1 MAFRDGESSA
11 DWMAHLERT
20 LRSTQPA
27 LSAPRLRPRPRLL
40 PPSAA
45 LLSLHSARPALAA
58 SQQRKNI
65 RRRTL
70 HSPHSPTPSPLFPT
84 LSPLSALPHPIP
96 WIPSLSSLPCIPPSH
111 SLSHPFHPSACPRPL
126 SHSVPRNSRSRA
138 CPRALDAGAAAREER
153 RGGEKEEEG
162 EGDGEPEEERVGGAG
177 AAATSPSAPAAPSLS
192 PAALR
197 TPPGAG
203 RIAPLLSR
211 SSSFPLPPTAAAAPA
226 AATAAT
232 YPAGTPTV
240 DSLEAR
246 CLTLRLI
253 GCLAPLAADVA
264 HVQEL
269 VVRAAM
275 KAEGQ
280 QEVSEVVV
288 YLVEK
293 TGKGGGWLGLACSSL
308 LCVLAIPLP
317 HSLYL
322 AHLTPPPALLRAAY
336 IAACPPLPCFAVS
349 SLTST
354 RSFPLHPNLHAAI
367 LHSKSSL
374 SLLLHPYFPLQLS
387 SHPNL
392 HAALLA
398 ATFLCVVSAPF
409 ILNPPSFPPFYR
421 FSHLPLP
428 QQTKQ
433 TGVKRNVLMSQAEA
447 DEHMAVKLQQQ
458 QQSDRFPAAQ
468 ASVQPYS
475 VHPQSFHLSPSRQAL
490 PLLALHMTPL
500 TTSSLL
506 PRVSRPLARWRGRE
520 EGEEG
525 VRVRVAAVVVKC
537 LAGHEER
544 AVRRVA
550 WQVRRGM
557 GGGEEGWMG
566 EGKRGGWEGKRGG
579 GEGEGGGWE
588 GEKGVGWEGEKEGG
602 WEGETREQLCEK
614 VTWWDVMTAPG
625 DDWWGSWGDKGDAEE
640 QRLPA
645 LCLPLCPVVP
655 AAAIVGVRAASTAR
669 LITGSLHASA
679 NRFSSS
685 FVLAGLVTASWYA
698 PSEASTSSTEP
709 TPINV
714 DLVASSDSSV
724 ASTFSSSGDSAA
736 AVAKSAKPAP
746 PLVHAPPAPR
756 AAATRIAPRACRR
769 PLVLSAYDGVLDPEL
784 FETTGELGRGGFG
797 TVVAMRRVESGEV
810 VAVKRVERKQ
820 LVAASN
826 EAMLSASLSECP
838 GVLGVREVHLGEQHA
853 YMLSDLCSGG
863 DLRALMQRRKA
874 AASNGAGDAGRGNGR
889 RWWGKASGEGGRGG
903 GMAEAEALEVV
914 KHVGDAVAFC
924 HERGVV
930 HCDVKPDN
938 ILLAT
943 PTPLSAPL
951 TVPLP
956 FSAAAAPAAP
966 ARAPPAALGL
976 SAPVSSAR
984 TSPRLAAGAV
994 RLADFGLAQVV
1005 AEGQRGCSTPAGTPG
1020 YMAPEVEALCR
1031 PRCPPAPGAAK
1042 HARKAAGGAEAGN
1055 SEAAGYGRAADV
1067 WSLGVTLYEMIA
1079 GERPYSGE
1087 APQQGEWRARVEGAA
1102 WEGVSEECRALV
1114 SGMLRVRAEERL
1126 TMAHVCHH
1134 PAMIRALGGSGGSSK
1149 GKSRSGRWW

>member
-1 MAFRDGESSA
+1 MRPYFTPSPRFHCFSI
-11 DWMAHLERT
+11 LT
-20 LRSTQPA
+20 FPCNCLPTPTSTQ
-27 LSAPRLRPRPRLL
+27 LSLRPHSSVLSLPPSSSTPLRFPPFYLSSFSSSSPPSLYCSTTLTPQSPSPPTPARPTQPPQQRHAALFALTFLCDVSPPFAPSTLSPSSSPSLSPPPHRQPPAPL
-40 PPSAA
+40 PHTPSAA
-45 LLSLHSARPALAA
+45 LL
-58 SQQRKNI
+58 
-65 RRRTL
+65 
-70 HSPHSPTPSPLFPT
+70 TPS
-84 LSPLSALPHPIP
+84 
-96 WIPSLSSLPCIPPSH
+96 
-111 SLSHPFHPSACPRPL
+111 
-126 SHSVPRNSRSRA
+126 
-138 CPRALDAGAAAREER
+138 
-153 RGGEKEEEG
+153 
-162 EGDGEPEEERVGGAG
+162 
-177 AAATSPSAPAAPSLS
+177 S
-192 PAALR
+192 PAANQ
-197 TPPGAG
+197 
-203 RIAPLLSR
+203 
-211 SSSFPLPPTAAAAPA
+211 
-226 AATAAT
+226 
-232 YPAGTPTV
+232 
-240 DSLEAR
+240 
-246 CLTLRLI
+246 
-253 GCLAPLAADVA
+253 ADW
-264 HVQEL
+264 
-269 VVRAAM
+269 
-275 KAEGQ
+275 
-280 QEVSEVVV
+280 SE
-288 YLVEK
+288 K
-293 TGKGGGWLGLACSSL
+293 
-308 LCVLAIPLP
+308 
-317 HSLYL
+317 
-322 AHLTPPPALLRAAY
+322 
-336 IAACPPLPCFAVS
+336 
-349 SLTST
+349 
-354 RSFPLHPNLHAAI
+354 
-367 LHSKSSL
+367 
-374 SLLLHPYFPLQLS
+374 
-387 SHPNL
+387 
-392 HAALLA
+392 
-398 ATFLCVVSAPF
+398 
-409 ILNPPSFPPFYR
+409 
-421 FSHLPLP
+421 
-428 QQTKQ
+428 
-433 TGVKRNVLMSQAEA
+433 NVLMSQAEA

-475 VHPQSFHLSPSRQAL
+475 VHPQSFHLSP
-490 PLLALHMTPL
+490 
-500 TTSSLL
+500 
-506 PRVSRPLARWRGRE
+506 RPLARWRGRE
-520 EGEEG
+520 
-525 VRVRVAAVVVKC
+525 
-537 LAGHEER
+537 
-544 AVRRVA
+544 
-550 WQVRRGM
+550 
-557 GGGEEGWMG
+557 GGGGGGAGASGSSGGEVPGGARG
-566 EGKRGGWEGKRGG
+566 EGLS
-579 GEGEGGGWE
+579 GEWH
-588 GEKGVGWEGEKEGG
+588 
-602 WEGETREQLCEK
+602 
-614 VTWWDVMTAPG
+614 
-625 DDWWGSWGDKGDAEE
+625 GS
-640 QRLPA
+640 LPA

-655 AAAIVGVRAASTAR
+655 AAAIVGGAR
-669 LITGSLHASA
+669 CKHSSA
-679 NRFSSS
+679 DHRF
-685 FVLAGLVTASWYA
+685 VGLVTASWYA

-797 TVVAMRRVESGEV
+797 TV

-1079 GERPYSGE
+1079 GERPYSGGGASAGRVAGACGGRCVGGRVGGVPRAGERHAESARGGE
-1087 APQQGEWRARVEGAA
+1087 AHHGARVPPPRHDPRPRGQRGEQQGEEQEWEVVPNGTRGVVKTPRCLPSLAPSAESNDGRAGTCLADWKTGKEGGAIQNLA
-1102 WEGVSEECRALV
+1102 LQRLHDPGVQREGE
-1114 SGMLRVRAEERL
+1114 SG
-1126 TMAHVCHH
+1126 
-1134 PAMIRALGGSGGSSK
+1134 
-1149 GKSRSGRWW
+1149 

>member
-177 AAATSPSAPAAPSLS
+177 AAATSPSAPAAPSLA

-211 SSSFPLPPTAAAAPA
+211 SSSFPLPPTAAAAPAAAAPA

-280 QEVSEVVV
+280 QEVSEVLGVV

-409 ILNPPSFPPFYR
+409 ILNPPSFPPFYRHTALFVLIFLPSVALLFNNTHTQSPSPPTPARPTQPPQQRHAALFALTFLCDVSPPFALHTLPLLLSLALPASPPPPLPLSLTRHLHR

-640 QRLPA
+640 QR
-645 LCLPLCPVVP
+645 C
-655 AAAIVGVRAASTAR
+655 
-669 LITGSLHASA
+669 
-679 NRFSSS
+679 
-685 FVLAGLVTASWYA
+685 
-698 PSEASTSSTEP
+698 
-709 TPINV
+709 
-714 DLVASSDSSV
+714 
-724 ASTFSSSGDSAA
+724 
-736 AVAKSAKPAP
+736 
-746 PLVHAPPAPR
+746 
-756 AAATRIAPRACRR
+756 
-769 PLVLSAYDGVLDPEL
+769 
-784 FETTGELGRGGFG
+784 
-797 TVVAMRRVESGEV
+797 
-810 VAVKRVERKQ
+810 
-820 LVAASN
+820 
-826 EAMLSASLSECP
+826 
-838 GVLGVREVHLGEQHA
+838 
-853 YMLSDLCSGG
+853 
-863 DLRALMQRRKA
+863 
-874 AASNGAGDAGRGNGR
+874 
-889 RWWGKASGEGGRGG
+889 
-903 GMAEAEALEVV
+903 
-914 KHVGDAVAFC
+914 
-924 HERGVV
+924 
-930 HCDVKPDN
+930 
-938 ILLAT
+938 
-943 PTPLSAPL
+943 
-951 TVPLP
+951 
-956 FSAAAAPAAP
+956 
-966 ARAPPAALGL
+966 
-976 SAPVSSAR
+976 
-984 TSPRLAAGAV
+984 
-994 RLADFGLAQVV
+994 
-1005 AEGQRGCSTPAGTPG
+1005 
-1020 YMAPEVEALCR
+1020 
-1031 PRCPPAPGAAK
+1031 
-1042 HARKAAGGAEAGN
+1042 
-1055 SEAAGYGRAADV
+1055 
-1067 WSLGVTLYEMIA
+1067 
-1079 GERPYSGE
+1079 
-1087 APQQGEWRARVEGAA
+1087 
-1102 WEGVSEECRALV
+1102 
-1114 SGMLRVRAEERL
+1114 
-1126 TMAHVCHH
+1126 
-1134 PAMIRALGGSGGSSK
+1134 
-1149 GKSRSGRWW
+1149 

>member
-1 MAFRDGESSA
+1 MAQPSVY
-11 DWMAHLERT
+11 
-20 LRSTQPA
+20 STA
-27 LSAPRLRPRPRLL
+27 FSC
-40 PPSAA
+40 
-45 LLSLHSARPALAA
+45 
-58 SQQRKNI
+58 K
-65 RRRTL
+65 
-70 HSPHSPTPSPLFPT
+70 
-84 LSPLSALPHPIP
+84 
-96 WIPSLSSLPCIPPSH
+96 
-111 SLSHPFHPSACPRPL
+111 
-126 SHSVPRNSRSRA
+126 
-138 CPRALDAGAAAREER
+138 
-153 RGGEKEEEG
+153 
-162 EGDGEPEEERVGGAG
+162 
-177 AAATSPSAPAAPSLS
+177 
-192 PAALR
+192 
-197 TPPGAG
+197 
-203 RIAPLLSR
+203 
-211 SSSFPLPPTAAAAPA
+211 
-226 AATAAT
+226 
-232 YPAGTPTV
+232 
-240 DSLEAR
+240 
-246 CLTLRLI
+246 
-253 GCLAPLAADVA
+253 PLA
-264 HVQEL
+264 
-269 VVRAAM
+269 
-275 KAEGQ
+275 KSTSEGQ
-280 QEVSEVVV
+280 PEAPEQEIE
-288 YLVEK
+288 LE
-293 TGKGGGWLGLACSSL
+293 G
-308 LCVLAIPLP
+308 
-317 HSLYL
+317 
-322 AHLTPPPALLRAAY
+322 
-336 IAACPPLPCFAVS
+336 
-349 SLTST
+349 
-354 RSFPLHPNLHAAI
+354 N
-367 LHSKSSL
+367 
-374 SLLLHPYFPLQLS
+374 
-387 SHPNL
+387 
-392 HAALLA
+392 
-398 ATFLCVVSAPF
+398 PF
-409 ILNPPSFPPFYR
+409 V
-421 FSHLPLP
+421 FS
-428 QQTKQ
+428 
-433 TGVKRNVLMSQAEA
+433 
-447 DEHMAVKLQQQ
+447 
-458 QQSDRFPAAQ
+458 
-468 ASVQPYS
+468 
-475 VHPQSFHLSPSRQAL
+475 
-490 PLLALHMTPL
+490 
-500 TTSSLL
+500 
-506 PRVSRPLARWRGRE
+506 
-520 EGEEG
+520 
-525 VRVRVAAVVVKC
+525 
-537 LAGHEER
+537 
-544 AVRRVA
+544 
-550 WQVRRGM
+550 
-557 GGGEEGWMG
+557 
-566 EGKRGGWEGKRGG
+566 
-579 GEGEGGGWE
+579 
-588 GEKGVGWEGEKEGG
+588 
-602 WEGETREQLCEK
+602 
-614 VTWWDVMTAPG
+614 
-625 DDWWGSWGDKGDAEE
+625 
-640 QRLPA
+640 
-645 LCLPLCPVVP
+645 
-655 AAAIVGVRAASTAR
+655 
-669 LITGSLHASA
+669 
-679 NRFSSS
+679 
-685 FVLAGLVTASWYA
+685 GLVTASWYA

-797 TVVAMRRVESGEV
+797 TVVAIRRVESGEV

-903 GMAEAEALEVV
+903 GMAEAEALEVL

-956 FSAAAAPAAP
+956 FSSAAAPAAP